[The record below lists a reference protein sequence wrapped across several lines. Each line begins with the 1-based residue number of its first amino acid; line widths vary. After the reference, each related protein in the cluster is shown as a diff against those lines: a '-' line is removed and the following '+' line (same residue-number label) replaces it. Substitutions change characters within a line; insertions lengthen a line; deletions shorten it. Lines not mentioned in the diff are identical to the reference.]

1 MRWLRGWAPA
11 LRMARREAL
20 RSRGRSALVI
30 AMIGLPIAMMSFV
43 AAAYDMHRLTPVE
56 ELTRQIGQ
64 YDAQV
69 EWVADGPIT
78 QPPVGDGYAAG
89 GAVAMRQSPATA
101 AELLAVLPAGS
112 SVSQVAEGGVDVFTP
127 DGIGGVSARGVDLAD
142 PRLTGFVE
150 LLSGAAP
157 ARNDEVA
164 LNEGL
169 AERLGVG
176 VGGTIRTANPEYTYR
191 VTAVVEFPT
200 SLRDTVV
207 FRPGV
212 LPASA
217 RWLVHTPSP
226 VLWADVQ
233 QLNEHGIAVRSRAV
247 ALDPPAVP
255 ADPTVTTS
263 SEIEEVALSAIM
275 VVLIM
280 LEVVLL
286 AGPAFAVGARRR
298 SRDLALVAA
307 TGGTPAHLR
316 RIVLAD
322 GVVLGLGAAVA
333 AVGLGIAAAVLTLP
347 LFEHYLVQARAGGL
361 RFFPAAQAGVVLL
374 AVGAGLAAA
383 MVPAFTAARQ
393 SVVTVLAGRRGVTRS
408 RKRWITLGTVL
419 AVGGAVIAVS
429 GAGLRV
435 TTAIMVGVVLGE
447 LGLVL
452 LTPSLVGLIAR
463 AGRWLPLAPRI
474 ALRDTARNRGSAA
487 PAISA
492 VMAAVAGAVALG
504 AYVGSEEQQRFESY
518 DPRMPIGNVLV
529 RQDAPDT
536 AQAPDVARI
545 QQAVRQALPD
555 ARTHVL
561 LSPVCAEPAEGR
573 GCALRLD
580 LPPAARCPAWSDSAM
595 TSQAR
600 DQAAIEDPRCAWE
613 EAIGSVQFAI
623 VDDAEALA
631 AISSAPAADLA
642 QARQM
647 LAAGGLVVAD
657 PRYVSGGTVS
667 VVVTDWQEKTAQRA
681 PQDPVDRNPVTVPAT
696 ALPGNSL
703 SAAFVVA
710 TPAAIER
717 LGLGVRRDMVIGA
730 VGHVPSATE
739 TERLNAAVHAAGND
753 LHVEVEQG
761 AQYQEEPIVWILG
774 LVAALVAL
782 GAAGIATG
790 LAAADGRADLATL
803 AAVGASPRVRR
814 LLSLS
819 QSGVISGLGAV
830 LGVLAGLGTT
840 AVLIAAV
847 NASGKHIVHGDAPM
861 RLLLPWENI
870 AIVLAVPLV
879 AMAGAG
885 LLTRSRLPIERR
897 L

>member
-20 RSRGRSALVI
+20 RSRGRSALVV

-69 EWVADGPIT
+69 EWISDGPLT
-78 QPPVGDGYAAG
+78 QSPAGDGYEST
-89 GAVAMRQSPATA
+89 GAPRPSSPSA
-101 AELLAVLPAGS
+101 AELLAALPAGS
-112 SVSQVAEGGVDVFTP
+112 TISQITEGGVDVHTP
-127 DGIGGVSARGVDLAD
+127 DGIGGVSARGVDLTSQQ
-142 PRLTGFVE
+142 LSGFVE
-150 LLSGAAP
+150 LLDGAAP
-157 ARNDEVA
+157 TRNDEVA

-169 AERLGVG
+169 ADRLGVG
-176 VGGTIRTANPEYTYR
+176 VGGTIRTARPEYTYT
-191 VTAVVEFPT
+191 VTAIVEFPT
-200 SLRDTVV
+200 SLRETVV
-207 FRPGV
+207 FRPGI
-212 LPASA
+212 LPPSE
-217 RWLVHTPSP
+217 RWVVDTPAP
-226 VLWADVQ
+226 LLWADVQ
-233 QLNEHGIAVRSRAV
+233 QLNQRGILVKSRAV
-247 ALDPPAVP
+247 ALDPPTVP
-255 ADPTVTTS
+255 DVVVAGNS
-263 SEIEEVALSAIM
+263 SDVEEIALGAIL

-307 TGGTPAHLR
+307 AGGTPSHLR

-322 GVVLGLGAAVA
+322 GVVLGLAAAVA
-333 AVGLGIAAAVLTLP
+333 AVAVGVATAVLTLP
-347 LFEHYLVQARAGGL
+347 LFEQYLVQARAGGL
-361 RFFPAAQAGVVLL
+361 RIFPAAQLGVVAL
-374 AVGAGLAAA
+374 ALTAGLAAA

-408 RKRWITLGTVL
+408 RKRWITLGLVL
-419 AVGGAVIAVS
+419 VAVGAAIAVA
-429 GAGLRV
+429 GAGMAG
-435 TTAIMVGVVLGE
+435 TTAIMAGLVLGE

-492 VMAAVAGAVALG
+492 VMAAVAGAVAIG
-504 AYVGSEEQQRFESY
+504 AFIGSDRQQSYDSY
-518 DPRMPIGNVLV
+518 DPRLPVGNVLI
-529 RQDAPDT
+529 RQMADNSAPE
-536 AQAPDVARI
+536 PDVAKVQDAI
-545 QQAVRQALPD
+545 RQALPG
-555 ARTHVL
+555 ARPYVL
-561 LSPVCAEPAEGR
+561 QSEVCADRAKEHS
-573 GCALRLD
+573 CALGLD
-580 LPPAARCPAWSDSAM
+580 TPPAQRCPVTDDPN
-595 TSQAR
+595 TTPEER
-600 DQAAIEDPRCAWE
+600 DRAAVEDPRCAYHMG
-613 EAIGSVQFAI
+613 IGSVQFAI
-623 VDDAEALA
+623 VDDVAALE
-631 AISSAPAADLA
+631 AISSAPPADLA
-642 QARQM
+642 QARQV

-657 PRYVSGGTVS
+657 PRYLDNGMVTVFM
-667 VVVTDWQEKTAQRA
+667 TDWKGQEEGVRST
-681 PQDPVDRNPVTVPAT
+681 PLTVPG
-696 ALPGNSL
+696 ALLPSGTQT
-703 SAAFVVA
+703 AAFAVT
-710 TPAAIER
+710 TPALVER
-717 LGLGVRRDMVIGA
+717 LGLGLRRDMVLTA
-730 VGHVPSATE
+730 VGHVAAPAE
-739 TERLNAAVHAAGND
+739 YERLRAAVHAVHTN
-753 LHVEVEQG
+753 LNVEVELG
-761 AQYQEEPIVWILG
+761 PQYSEEPVIWILG
-774 LVAALVAL
+774 VVAALVAL

-803 AAVGASPRVRR
+803 AAVGAGPRVRR

-840 AVLIAAV
+840 AVLIAAL
-847 NASGKHIVHGDAPM
+847 NAGGDHLRFNDAPM
-861 RLLLPWENI
+861 RLFLPWDTI

>member
-1 MRWLRGWAPA
+1 MRWLRAWAPA

-30 AMIGLPIAMMSFV
+30 AMIGLPVAMMSFV
-43 AAAYDMHRLTPVE
+43 AATYDMHQLTPVE

-69 EWVADGPIT
+69 EWVADGPVT
-78 QPPVGDGYAAG
+78 QPPVGAGYSTDGR
-89 GAVAMRQSPATA
+89 MRQSPPSA

-112 SVSQVAEGGVDVFTP
+112 TVSQVAEGGVDVFTP

-142 PRLTGFVE
+142 KRLSGFVE
-150 LLSGAAP
+150 LLSGVAP
-157 ARNDEVA
+157 ARADEVA

-169 AERLGVG
+169 ADRLGVG
-176 VGGTIRTANPEYTYR
+176 VGGKIRTANPEYTYT
-191 VTAVVEFPT
+191 VTAVVEFPS
-200 SLRDTVV
+200 SLHETVV

-212 LPASA
+212 LPPPVD
-217 RWLVHTPSP
+217 WLVDTPSP

-233 QLNEHGIAVRSRAV
+233 KLNEHGIVVQSRAV
-247 ALDPPAVP
+247 ALDPPAV
-255 ADPTVTTS
+255 AMDDSVDPHQV
-263 SEIEEVALSAIM
+263 EEVALGAIM

-307 TGGTPAHLR
+307 AGGTPAHLR

-333 AVGLGIAAAVLTLP
+333 AVALGVTVAVLTLP
-347 LFEHYLVQARAGGL
+347 LFEQYLVYARAGGL
-361 RFFPAAQAGVVLL
+361 RIFPVAQLGVVLL

-419 AVGGAVIAVS
+419 AAGGAVIAVA
-429 GAGLRV
+429 GAGIGG
-435 TTAIMVGVVLGE
+435 TTAIMAGLVLGE

-463 AGRWLPLAPRI
+463 TGRWLPLAPRI

-492 VMAAVAGAVALG
+492 VMAAVAGAVAIG
-504 AYVGSEEQQRFESY
+504 AFIGSEEQQRFDSY
-518 DPRMPIGNVLV
+518 EPRMPVGNVLV
-529 RQDAPDT
+529 RQNAPDT
-536 AQAPDVARI
+536 APPPDVARV
-545 QQAVRQALPD
+545 QEAVRQVLPG
-555 ARTHVL
+555 ARAHVL
-561 LSPVCAEPAEGR
+561 QSPVCAEPAEGR

-580 LPPAARCPAWSDSAM
+580 MPPAARCPAWGDSGLAKE
-595 TSQAR
+595 QR
-600 DQAAIEDPRCAWE
+600 DQAAIEDARCRWE
-613 EAIGSVQFAI
+613 RGIGSIQFAV
-623 VDDAEALA
+623 VDDAAALE
-631 AISSAPAADLA
+631 AISSAPGADLA
-642 QARQM
+642 QAWQT

-657 PRYVSGGTVS
+657 PRYVSGGMVS
-667 VVVTDWQEKTAQRA
+667 VVVTEWQEPTAKREQR
-681 PQDPVDRNPVTVPAT
+681 DPADRPAVTVPA
-696 ALPGNSL
+696 AVLPAGTQ
-703 SAAFVVA
+703 SAAFAVA
-710 TPAAIER
+710 TPALIQR
-717 LGLGVRRDMVIGA
+717 LGLGVRRDMVIAA
-730 VGHVPSATE
+730 VGHVASAEE
-739 TERLNAAVHAAGND
+739 TERLNGAVHAVAGN
-753 LHVEVEQG
+753 LGVEVEQG
-761 AQYQEEPIVWILG
+761 AQYREEPFVWILG

-803 AAVGASPRVRR
+803 GAVGASPRVRR

-840 AVLIAAV
+840 AVLIAAL
-847 NASGKHIVHGDAPM
+847 NAGGDHLRFGDAPM
-861 RLLLPWENI
+861 RLFLPWETI
-870 AIVLAVPLV
+870 ALVLAVPLI
-879 AMAGAG
+879 AMTGAG

>member
-1 MRWLRGWAPA
+1 MRWLRAWAPA
-11 LRMARREAL
+11 LRMSRREAL
-20 RSRGRSALVI
+20 RFRGRSVLVI
-30 AMIGLPIAMMSFV
+30 AMIGLPVAMMSFV
-43 AAAYDMHRLTPVE
+43 AATYDMHRLTPVE

-64 YDAQV
+64 HDAQV
-69 EWVADGPIT
+69 EWVADGPVT
-78 QPPVGDGYAAG
+78 QPPLGDGYATNSG
-89 GAVAMRQSPATA
+89 MRQSPPTA
-101 AELLAVLPAGS
+101 AELLAVLPTGS
-112 SVSQVAEGGVDVFTP
+112 TVSQVAEGGVDVFTP

-142 PRLTGFVE
+142 KRLSGFVE
-150 LLSGAAP
+150 LLSGVAP
-157 ARNDEVA
+157 ARADEVA

-169 AERLGVG
+169 ADRLGVG
-176 VGGTIRTANPEYTYR
+176 VGGKIRTANPEYTYT
-191 VTAVVEFPT
+191 VTAVVEFPG
-200 SLRDTVV
+200 SLHETVV
-207 FRPGV
+207 FRPDV
-212 LPASA
+212 LPPPVD
-217 RWLVHTPSP
+217 WLVDTPSP

-233 QLNEHGIAVRSRAV
+233 KLNEHGLVVRSRAV

-255 ADPTVTTS
+255 EDDSMDRHQV
-263 SEIEEVALSAIM
+263 EEVAIGAIM

-307 TGGTPAHLR
+307 AGGTPAHLR

-322 GVVLGLGAAVA
+322 GVVLGLGAAIA
-333 AVGLGIAAAVLTLP
+333 AVALGVTVAVLTLP
-347 LFEHYLVQARAGGL
+347 LFEQYLVHARAGGL
-361 RFFPAAQAGVVLL
+361 RIFPAAQLGVVLL

-419 AVGGAVIAVS
+419 AAGGAVIAFA
-429 GAGLRV
+429 GAGV
-435 TTAIMVGVVLGE
+435 GGTTAIMAGLVLGE

-463 AGRWLPLAPRI
+463 TGRWLPLAPRI

-492 VMAAVAGAVALG
+492 VMAAVAGAVAVGAFLG
-504 AYVGSEEQQRFESY
+504 SDAQQRFDSY
-518 DPRMPIGNVLV
+518 EPRMPVGNVLV

-536 AQAPDVARI
+536 APPPDVARV
-545 QQAVRQALPD
+545 QEAVRQVLPG
-555 ARTHVL
+555 ARAYVL
-561 LSPVCAEPAEGR
+561 QSPVCAEPAEGR
-573 GCALRLD
+573 GCTLRLD
-580 LPPAARCPAWSDSAM
+580 MPPAARCPAWDYSGPGKE
-595 TSQAR
+595 QR
-600 DQAAIEDPRCAWE
+600 DQAAIEDARCRWE
-613 EAIGSVQFAI
+613 RGIGSIQFAI
-623 VDDAEALA
+623 VDDAAALE

-642 QARQM
+642 QARQT

-667 VVVTDWQEKTAQRA
+667 VIVTEWQQPTAKRA
-681 PQDPVDRNPVTVPAT
+681 QQDPADRPPVTVPAV
-696 ALPGNSL
+696 ALPSGTQT
-703 SAAFVVA
+703 AAFAVA
-710 TPAAIER
+710 TPALIQR
-717 LGLGVRRDMVIGA
+717 LGLGVRRDLVIAA
-730 VGHVPSATE
+730 VEHVATTEE
-739 TERLNAAVHAAGND
+739 TERLNGAVHAVAGN
-753 LHVEVEQG
+753 LRVEVELG
-761 AQYQEEPIVWILG
+761 AQYIADPIVWILG

-782 GAAGIATG
+782 AAAGIATG
-790 LAAADGRADLATL
+790 LAVADGRADLATL
-803 AAVGASPRVRR
+803 GAVGASPRVRR

-840 AVLIAAV
+840 AVLIAAL
-847 NASGKHIVHGDAPM
+847 NAGGDHIRFGDAPM
-861 RLLLPWENI
+861 RLFLPWETI
-870 AIVLAVPLV
+870 AIVLAVPLI
-879 AMAGAG
+879 AMTGAG

>member
-20 RSRGRSALVI
+20 RSRGRSTLVI
-30 AMIGLPIAMMSFV
+30 AMIGLPVAMMSFV
-43 AAAYDMHRLTPVE
+43 AASYDMHQLTPVE
-56 ELTRQIGQ
+56 ELTRQAGQ
-64 YDAQV
+64 YDAVV
-69 EWVADGPIT
+69 EWVADGPVS
-78 QPPVGDGYAAG
+78 QPPLGGGYSSTG
-89 GAVAMRQSPATA
+89 AMRQSPPTA

-112 SVSQVAEGGVDVFTP
+112 TVSQVAEGGVDVFTP
-127 DGIGGVSARGVDLAD
+127 DGIGGVSARGADLAD
-142 PRLTGFVE
+142 PRLRGYVE
-150 LLSGAAP
+150 LLSGVAP
-157 ARNDEVA
+157 ARADEVA

-169 AERLGVG
+169 ADRLGVG
-176 VGGTIRTANPEYTYR
+176 PGGKIRTANPDYTYT

-200 SLRDTVV
+200 SLRDTVL

-212 LPASA
+212 LPAPTD
-217 RWLVHTPSP
+217 WLVDTPSP

-233 QLNEHGIAVRSRAV
+233 RLNERGLVVRSRAV
-247 ALDPPAVP
+247 ALDPPVVP
-255 ADPTVTTS
+255 ADDTITS
-263 SEIEEVALSAIM
+263 TSEVEEVALGAIM

-307 TGGTPAHLR
+307 AGGTPAHLR

-333 AVGLGIAAAVLTLP
+333 AVGLGIGTAVLALP
-347 LFEHYLVQARAGGL
+347 LFEQYLVHARAGGV
-361 RFFPAAQAGVVLL
+361 RVFPAAQAGVVLL

-419 AVGGAVIAVS
+419 AVGGTVIAVA
-429 GAGLRV
+429 GAGLRG
-435 TTAIMVGVVLGE
+435 TTAIMAGVVLGE

-504 AYVGSEEQQRFESY
+504 AFVGSDEQQRFDSY
-518 DPRMPIGNVLV
+518 EPQMPIGSVLV

-536 AQAPDVARI
+536 APPPDLARVRD
-545 QQAVRQALPD
+545 AVHQALPG
-555 ARTHVL
+555 ARTHEL
-561 LSPVCAEPAEGR
+561 LSPVCAEPAQGR
-573 GCALRLD
+573 GCALNLD
-580 LPPAARCPAWSDSAM
+580 MPPAARCPSWNYP
-595 TSQAR
+595 TKEIVHR
-600 DQAAIEDPRCAWE
+600 AAIEDPRCALDN
-613 EAIGSVQFAI
+613 GTGTVQFAV
-623 VDDAEALA
+623 VDDAAALD
-631 AISSAPAADLA
+631 AISDAPAADLA
-642 QARQM
+642 QARQT

-657 PRYVSGGTVS
+657 PRYVSGGMATVI
-667 VVVTDWQEKTAQRA
+667 VTDWQEQTTEQAQR
-681 PQDPVDRNPVTVPAT
+681 DPVDRQPVTVPAT
-696 ALPGNSL
+696 VLPAGSL
-703 SAAFVVA
+703 SAAFAVA
-710 TPAAIER
+710 TPAVIKR
-717 LGLGVRRDMVIGA
+717 LGLGVRRDMVLA
-730 VGHVPSATE
+730 SVGHVASAGE
-739 TERLNAAVHAAGND
+739 TERLNAAVHAVGGD
-753 LHVEVEQG
+753 LRVEVESG
-761 AQYQEEPIVWILG
+761 AQYVEEPMVWILG
-774 LVAALVAL
+774 VVAALVAL

-803 AAVGASPRVRR
+803 GAVGASPRVRR

-840 AVLIAAV
+840 AVLIAAT
-847 NASGKHIVHGDAPM
+847 NAGGDHLIYGDAPM
-861 RLLLPWENI
+861 RLVLPWDSI
-870 AIVLAVPLV
+870 TIVLVVPLV